1 MDAEFQPRRAAFGSL
16 GNIVSRPPRRWQ
28 LLHNSGDFADRNA
41 DTERCLG
48 RFFYDPFGGL
58 VSDAGNEIVKDV
70 AVFRN
75 PLSQTLARL
84 AGADD
89 VSVVLTNPGRSVVT
103 GEFVSMAL
111 LKQER
116 IVASARTTNQN
127 RRDHNPLPPASIK
140 NNNGGADE
148 RNKSMNKASTGGWW
162 LHVVVLAIVI
172 VAEVIGIRR
181 LPIGIGTVV
190 FLPILYAFALGIALN
205 PHIFK
210 KTAALLSPTAAK
222 LSGTMITIAIM
233 PFIAKFGTTVGP
245 KIDAIIKAGPALVIQ
260 ELGNLGTILVAFP
273 VAVFLLRMGRESI
286 GATYSI
292 DREPNLAV
300 IADRYGLNSPEGAGA
315 MGVYATGTLI
325 GTFVFAIMP
334 PLIHALGWFDYR
346 ALAMSC
352 GVGSGSMLAAC
363 TGGLVAVMP
372 ENKDLVLAL
381 AAASNILTYA
391 TGLYVGLFVAL
402 PLTEWLYRKARSGDP
417 ANATLK
423 ETRA

>member
-1 MDAEFQPRRAAFGSL
+1 
-16 GNIVSRPPRRWQ
+16 
-28 LLHNSGDFADRNA
+28 
-41 DTERCLG
+41 
-48 RFFYDPFGGL
+48 
-58 VSDAGNEIVKDV
+58 
-70 AVFRN
+70 
-75 PLSQTLARL
+75 
-84 AGADD
+84 
-89 VSVVLTNPGRSVVT
+89 
-103 GEFVSMAL
+103 
-111 LKQER
+111 
-116 IVASARTTNQN
+116 
-127 RRDHNPLPPASIK
+127 
-140 NNNGGADE
+140 
-148 RNKSMNKASTGGWW
+148 MNKFTANGWG
-162 LHVVVLAIVI
+162 LHFIVLAIVI

-190 FLPILYAFALGIALN
+190 FLPILYAFAIGIALN
-205 PHIFK
+205 PHILK
-210 KTAALLSPTAAK
+210 KTAALIPPKAVK

-233 PFIAKFGTTVGP
+233 PFIARFGTTVGP
-245 KIDAIIKAGPALVIQ
+245 QIDAIIEAGPALVIQ
-260 ELGNLGTILVAFP
+260 ELGNLGTILIAFP

-334 PLIHALGWFDYR
+334 TLIHSLGWFDYR

-363 TGGLVAVMP
+363 TGGLVAIIP
-372 ENKDLVLAL
+372 ESKDVILAL

-402 PLTEWLYRKARSGDP
+402 PLTEWLYRKARPNDP
-417 ANATLK
+417 ANSALK
-423 ETRA
+423 ETRV